1 LISLL
6 QSKSSN
12 IFELFSIFVARFF
25 TRNVSRAQ
33 WVAKDGACA
42 EHRDPLRRAHAL
54 RVRMTRA
61 AAGRA
66 SVHRLAR
73 RFAAHVV
80 VLVVTPEWACI
91 HARPRRNTA
100 VL

>member
-1 LISLL
+1 MISLL

-42 EHRDPLRRAHAL
+42 EHRDPLRHADAL
-54 RVRMTRA
+54 
-61 AAGRA
+61 
-66 SVHRLAR
+66 
-73 RFAAHVV
+73 
-80 VLVVTPEWACI
+80 
-91 HARPRRNTA
+91 
-100 VL
+100 